1 MSSSSKVIKDGLWYN
16 NPIFVQVLGICSTLA
31 VTNNLRNTLIMVLGV
46 SFATSMGS
54 MTLSALRDFIPRKVR
69 MIVQVLVLSFYVII
83 IDIVLRAYAPAISK
97 QLGPY
102 VGLIITN
109 CILMGRAEAFA
120 ASNPPG
126 LAFLDGLA
134 NGFGYGWVLLVIATI
149 REFLGFGTLFGVKIV
164 GEGFVPWTIMVM
176 APSAFFLVAIA
187 LWIANNYK
195 AKAAAKAKGG
205 PAGGSAG
212 TVSAPK
218 PTGASSGGAA
228 PGAAT
233 GGRA

>member
-1 MSSSSKVIKDGLWYN
+1 MSSASSKVIKDGLWYN

-31 VTNNLRNTLIMVLGV
+31 VTNNLRNTFIMVLGV

-54 MTLSALRDFIPRKVR
+54 LTLSALRDLIPRKVR

-83 IDIVLRAYAPAISK
+83 IDIVLRAYQPAISK

-126 LAFLDGLA
+126 LAFIDGLF
-134 NGFGYGWVLLVIATI
+134 NGFGYGWVLLAIAVI
-149 REFLGFGTLFGVKIV
+149 REFLGFGTLFGIKLV
-164 GEGFVPWTIMVM
+164 GEGFTPWTIMVM

-195 AKAAAKAKGG
+195 AKAEASKKAAG
-205 PAGGSAG
+205 
-212 TVSAPK
+212 APNAE
-218 PTGASSGGAA
+218 GASGAAGAA
-228 PGAAT
+228 PAKPAAT
-233 GGRA
+233 GGNA

>member
-1 MSSSSKVIKDGLWYN
+1 MSAAAKVSPARKIMQDGLWTN

-46 SFATSMGS
+46 TFATAMGS
-54 MTLSALRDFIPRKVR
+54 LTLSLLKDLIPRKVR

-83 IDIVLRAYAPAISK
+83 IDIVLRAYQPAISK

-126 LAFLDGLA
+126 LAFLDGIA
-134 NGFGYGWVLLVIATI
+134 NGLGYGWVLMVIATV
-149 REFLGFGTLFGVKIV
+149 REFLGFGSLFGIRIM
-164 GEGFVPWTIMVM
+164 GDGFTPWTIMVM
-176 APSAFFLVAIA
+176 APSAFFLVALA
-187 LWIANNYK
+187 LWIANVRK
-195 AKAAAKAKGG
+195 ARVAAAAEKAAKGG
-205 PAGGSAG
+205 KA
-212 TVSAPK
+212 
-218 PTGASSGGAA
+218 
-228 PGAAT
+228 
-233 GGRA
+233 

>member
-1 MSSSSKVIKDGLWYN
+1 MSAPSKVFKDGLWYN

-46 SFATSMGS
+46 TFATSMGS
-54 MTLSALRDFIPRKVR
+54 LTLSALRELIPRKVR

-83 IDIVLRAYAPAISK
+83 IDIVLRAYQPAISK

-134 NGFGYGWVLLVIATI
+134 NGLGYGWVLLVIAAI
-149 REFLGFGTLFGVKIV
+149 REFLGFGSLLGFKIV
-164 GEGFVPWTIMVM
+164 GDGFTPWTIMVM
-176 APSAFFLVAIA
+176 APSAFFLLAIA
-187 LWIANNYK
+187 LWIANNHK
-195 AKAAAKAKGG
+195 AKAEAAKK
-205 PAGGSAG
+205 
-212 TVSAPK
+212 T
-218 PTGASSGGAA
+218 AA
-228 PGAAT
+228 PGAPA
-233 GGRA
+233 GASGAPAPQKS